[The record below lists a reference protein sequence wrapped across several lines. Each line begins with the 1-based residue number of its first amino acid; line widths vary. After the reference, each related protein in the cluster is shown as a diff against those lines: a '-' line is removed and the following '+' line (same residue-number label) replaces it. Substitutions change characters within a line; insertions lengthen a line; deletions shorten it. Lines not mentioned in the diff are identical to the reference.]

1 MKKIVALLVSALSLT
16 LIVPASAVEQKSLV
30 IIDTAITADYSKNI
44 IQEVCIVGNWS
55 CPNGA
60 AFMEGIGS
68 AQISGKDLTI
78 KNIDHGQQV
87 TSVAI
92 NQDPN
97 VKVIFIR
104 ISSINRYRDGST
116 ALHTDGT
123 MLGKA
128 LDWVSNNHS
137 KYNIG
142 AVSISQS
149 RINFAKGSCPTDSKL
164 ESEVLELKQYN
175 IPVLVG
181 VGNWGKVDHTGFPAC
196 VTNVIGVGAVDF
208 YGTPFWFTHHGIGV
222 DFYSVGRYEL
232 NSPSLGKVT
241 VLGTS
246 MSTPA
251 LAVRWINTFSGSY
264 DEQIF
269 SAVSLSEKKIEKITK
284 YEMRVIK

>member
-1 MKKIVALLVSALSLT
+1 MKKIATLLVAVISLT
-16 LIVPASAVEQKSLV
+16 VLAPATAVEQKSLV
-30 IIDTAITADYSKNI
+30 IIDTAITSDYSKNI
-44 IQEVCIVGNWS
+44 IQEVCIVGNFS
-55 CPNGA
+55 CPNGTK
-60 AFMEGIGS
+60 FMEGIGS
-68 AQISGKDLTI
+68 AQISGADLKI
-78 KNIDHGQQV
+78 KNINHGQQV

-97 VKVIFIR
+97 VRVIFIR

-116 ALHTDGT
+116 ALHTDGS

-128 LDWVSNNHS
+128 LDWVSNNYS
-137 KYNIG
+137 KYNVG

-149 RINFAKGSCPTDSKL
+149 RINFSKGSCPTDKNI

-241 VLGTS
+241 VIGTS

-251 LAVRWINTFSGSY
+251 LAVKWINTFSGSY
-264 DEQIF
+264 DEQIT
-269 SAVSLSEKKIEKITK
+269 SAVSLSAKKIEKNTK
-284 YEMRVIK
+284 YEMRIIK